1 MIPGVIL
8 HLANDLPIM
17 VDMEQLPLPSDRMIQ
32 CTNVRTVDGK
42 RPSFVQDRNST
53 FVFPLEVIRLIEVP
67 ADGKSVGATV
77 LELVPEAAPP
87 TAAPDD
93 EPDEGLLARI
103 REI

>member
-1 MIPGVIL
+1 
-8 HLANDLPIM
+8 M
-17 VDMEQLPLPSDRMIQ
+17 VDMEQLPAPSDRMIQ

-42 RPSFVQDRNST
+42 RPSFVQDSDST
-53 FVFPLEVIRLIEVP
+53 FVFPLDVIRLIEVP
-67 ADGKSVGATV
+67 AEGTSVGATV

-87 TAAPDD
+87 SPAPDE